1 MEDILHPVAPSS
13 YCANAL
19 SSCLAQWVA
28 YGPHWHQLRYL
39 YSSRPILSIG
49 HLLFPLRL
57 SHHAQS
63 DRHLCARLYALHP
76 FLFLFRSC
84 NDGNFRAR
92 PFRNIAISYH
102 PHRLY
107 RWHIH
112 EASKPH
118 ASMAHSPIGNYHLR
132 SNAHQCCQDMA
143 RCAMDKRSPLLA
155 SEIAIANHHPAIN
168 DNSRRLFPA
177 IRILG

>member
-13 YCANAL
+13 YCGHAL

-28 YGPHWHQLRYL
+28 YGPHRRQLRYL
-39 YSSRPILSIG
+39 YRSRPILPIG
-49 HLLFPLRL
+49 HLLFPLHL

-63 DRHLCARLYALHP
+63 DRHLCARLHALHP

-84 NDGNFRAR
+84 DDGNLRAR
-92 PFRNIAISYH
+92 PFRNIAIPYH

-132 SNAHQCCQDMA
+132 SNAHQRCQDMA

-177 IRILG
+177 IRIPG